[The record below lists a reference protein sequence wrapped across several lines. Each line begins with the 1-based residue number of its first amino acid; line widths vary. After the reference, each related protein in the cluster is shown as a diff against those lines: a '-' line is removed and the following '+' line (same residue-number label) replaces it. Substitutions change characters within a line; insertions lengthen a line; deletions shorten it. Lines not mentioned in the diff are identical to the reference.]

1 MSLDNTPPEENK
13 PEELPPEDNQ
23 YEEFRDQYE
32 DEAPVDE
39 ETPAPNGNRTFL
51 RFIGI
56 IGSIIVLA
64 VLVLAAYFVFSRS
77 RLASR
82 FQDQAAQINT
92 ENTAVAAQGT
102 QSSLQEIQVM
112 TQKAI
117 LPATWTATPQGG
129 AAQATATPKPANT
142 TAPTSAGASDAEKR
156 TATVAAFLTQSA
168 QGGAIGTPV
177 GTPISQATSAPI
189 AQVTTAPSAT
199 PRATATARATS
210 TTQAAATSAATARV
224 TATLRASATPLK
236 TATALPQTGFADE
249 VGLPG
254 MLGLALALMVV
265 VFAAR
270 RIRLSI
276 SH

>member
-13 PEELPPEDNQ
+13 PEGNPPEDNQ

-39 ETPAPNGNRTFL
+39 ETPVSNGNRTFL

-82 FQDQAAQINT
+82 FQDQAAQLNA
-92 ENTAVAAQGT
+92 ENTAVAVQAT
-102 QSSLQEIQVM
+102 ESSLQELQAM

-117 LPATWTATPQGG
+117 LPATWTPTPQAG

-177 GTPISQATSAPI
+177 GTPVAQA
-189 AQVTTAPSAT
+189 TTAPSAT
-199 PRATATARATS
+199 PRATATVRATS
-210 TTQAAATSAATARV
+210 TTLATATTAGTIRA
-224 TATLRASATPLK
+224 TATLRVSATPLK

-254 MLGLALALMVV
+254 MLGLALALMIV

-270 RIRLSI
+270 RIRLST